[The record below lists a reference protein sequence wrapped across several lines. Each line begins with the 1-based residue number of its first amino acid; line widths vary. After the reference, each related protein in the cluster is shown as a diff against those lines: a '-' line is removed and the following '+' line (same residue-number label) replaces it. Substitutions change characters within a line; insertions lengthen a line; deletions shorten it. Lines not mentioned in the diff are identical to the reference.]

1 MEAFL
6 VILILFLIIANYY
19 WAIVPVIITI
29 IGMICDNIV
38 LALIAGGISFIV
50 LFVVKSFS
58 K

>member
-6 VILILFLIIANYY
+6 VILILFLILANYY
-19 WAIVPVIITI
+19 WAIVPVIITV

-38 LALIAGGISFIV
+38 LGLIAGGISFIV

>member
-6 VILILFLIIANYY
+6 VILILFLILANYY
-19 WAIVPVIITI
+19 WAIIPVIITI
-29 IGMICDNIV
+29 IGMICDNVV
-38 LALIAGGISFIV
+38 LGLIAGGISFIV

>member
-6 VILILFLIIANYY
+6 VILILFLILANYY
-19 WAIVPVIITI
+19 WAIVPVIITV
-29 IGMICDNIV
+29 IGMICDNAV
-38 LALIAGGISFIV
+38 LGLIAGGISFIV

>member
-6 VILILFLIIANYY
+6 VILILFLILANYY

-29 IGMICDNIV
+29 IGMICDNVV
-38 LALIAGGISFIV
+38 LGLIAGGISFIV

>member
-6 VILILFLIIANYY
+6 VILILFLILANYY
-19 WAIVPVIITI
+19 WAIVPVIITV
-29 IGMICDNIV
+29 IGMICDNVV
-38 LALIAGGISFIV
+38 LGLIAGGISFIV

>member
-6 VILILFLIIANYY
+6 VILILFLILANYY
-19 WAIVPVIITI
+19 WAIVPVIITV

-38 LALIAGGISFIV
+38 LGLIAGGISFII

>member
-1 MEAFL
+1 MEALL
-6 VILILFLIIANYY
+6 VILILFLILANYY

-38 LALIAGGISFIV
+38 LGLIAGGISFIV

>member
-29 IGMICDNIV
+29 IGMICDNVV
-38 LALIAGGISFIV
+38 LGLIAGGISFIV

>member
-38 LALIAGGISFIV
+38 LGLIAGGISFIV

>member
-6 VILILFLIIANYY
+6 VILILFLILANYY
-19 WAIVPVIITI
+19 WAIIPVIITI

-38 LALIAGGISFIV
+38 LGLIAGGISFIV

>member
-6 VILILFLIIANYY
+6 VILILFLILANYY

-38 LALIAGGISFIV
+38 LGLIAGGISFVV

>member
-6 VILILFLIIANYY
+6 VILILFLILANYY

-38 LALIAGGISFIV
+38 LGLIAGGISFIV